1 MGVFDEVLGGMI
13 TARFRNAYGAS
24 PLHLLAVIASFL
36 IAAYAFTRIFAAPG
50 PISTMTFFI
59 AAIFAHDALAFP
71 LYSGLNWIANRSIGD
86 RANYWMAERRVQP
99 VNYFR
104 IPTVISAFL
113 FLLYFPL
120 ILGLSADRYVK
131 STGLT
136 TDAFM
141 GRWLG
146 ICAALFTISAIA
158 YAIEVGRTA
167 RAARL
172 EDEALLGDD

>member
-1 MGVFDEVLGGMI
+1 MGFFDEVLGGMI
-13 TARFRNAYGAS
+13 TTRFRNAYGAS

-59 AAIFAHDALAFP
+59 AAIFAHDAIAFP
-71 LYSGLNWIANRSIGD
+71 LYSALNWIANRSIGD
-86 RANYWMAERRVQP
+86 RANYWFAEQKVQP
-99 VNYFR
+99 LNYLR
-104 IPTVISAFL
+104 IPVVLSAFL
-113 FLLYFPL
+113 FLLFFPL
-120 ILGLSADRYVK
+120 ILGLSAERYER

-136 TDAFM
+136 TDVFM
-141 GRWLG
+141 GNWLG

-158 YAIEVGRTA
+158 YAVQLGRVA
-167 RAARL
+167 RATRA